1 MWFFLKT
8 AHIDVVE
15 TLTHVG
21 QERWVHG
28 LTSSPKIIQRMPH
41 DS

>member
-1 MWFFLKT
+1 MWFFLRT
-8 AHIDVVE
+8 AHIDIVE

-21 QERWVHG
+21 QERWVYC
-28 LTSSPKIIQRMPH
+28 LTSAHKIIQRMPH